1 MSKIRQRLTDDMKQA
16 MRDKAKDKL
25 STIRMALAAI
35 KQREIDERI
44 TLCDDDVITIVSKMI
59 KQRKDSFTQFQD
71 AGRDELAAKEKF
83 EINILHDYLPQALT
97 EDEIKELIQQQIS
110 EVNATSIKDMGKV
123 MGGLKAKMLGR
134 ADMSKVGALIK
145 NLLNN

>member
-44 TLCDDDVITIVSKMI
+44 TLCDNDVITIVSKMI

-83 EINILHDYLPQALT
+83 EINILQDYLPQALT

-110 EVNATSIKDMGKV
+110 EINAKSIKDMGKV
-123 MGGLKAKMLGR
+123 MGGLKVKMLGR

>member
-44 TLCDDDVITIVSKMI
+44 TLCDNDVITIVSKMI

-83 EINILHDYLPQALT
+83 EINILQDYLPQALT

-110 EVNATSIKDMGKV
+110 EINAKSIKDMGKV